1 MHYFWNLHKVCHSR
15 TSADEGAPAERRV
28 NAAKSTSTVHTLG
41 CLSNDAKF
49 CIVFDVV
56 PCIIAPYLTVP
67 DEDKQQDS
75 QSIAI

>member
-1 MHYFWNLHKVCHSR
+1 MHYFWNLHKVCQPLQSLSR
-15 TSADEGAPAERRV
+15 RRGACLKARECGYIHEY
-28 NAAKSTSTVHTLG
+28 STLG

-56 PCIIAPYLTVP
+56 PCIIAPYLAVP
-67 DEDKQQDS
+67 DKDKQQDS